1 MSANP
6 LEHVA
11 DSSVIEIFPTAGWI
25 IKLPHFG
32 DFQVT
37 KFMVLELL
45 AAGIILAI
53 YLPLARRV
61 TAGGLPTGGF
71 WNAFEGLLTFIRD
84 QVAKPYI
91 GHPDH
96 HTGENPEADRYV
108 PFLWTVFLFI
118 LVCNLLG
125 MFPWLG
131 SPTAD
136 IRVTGA
142 LALCSFVLI
151 FFVPMFIHG
160 PIKFFKSF
168 FPHADMHGPMYW
180 FLGFWVLLMVAAIEI
195 FGTILKSIVLA
206 IRLFAN
212 MFAGHTVLAV
222 ILLFIELAK
231 DSGPAIFGSV
241 TFVSVLGVV
250 ALSLLE
256 LFVAFLQAF
265 VFTFLTALFFGA
277 TLHPEH

>member
-11 DSSVIEIFPTAGWI
+11 DSSVIEIFPTAGWV
-25 IKLPHFG
+25 IKLPHIG
-32 DFQVT
+32 DFQIT
-37 KFMVLELL
+37 KFMVLVLL
-45 AAGIILAI
+45 AAGIILGI
-53 YLPLARRV
+53 YIPLARRI
-61 TAGGLPTGGF
+61 TAGGLPQGRF

-84 QVAKPYI
+84 NVAKPYI

-125 MFPWLG
+125 MIPFLG

-195 FGTILKSIVLA
+195 FGTILKS
-206 IRLFAN
+206 
-212 MFAGHTVLAV
+212 
-222 ILLFIELAK
+222 
-231 DSGPAIFGSV
+231 
-241 TFVSVLGVV
+241 
-250 ALSLLE
+250 
-256 LFVAFLQAF
+256 
-265 VFTFLTALFFGA
+265 
-277 TLHPEH
+277 